1 MKTQLAS
8 IISLALDQILDD
20 SSIIDI
26 HIERPKTL
34 EHGDYSTNIALQLT
48 KILKKNPREI
58 AQLIIEKIG
67 LDPSIDRLE
76 IAGPGFINFYLS
88 AAGKSSIIKNIFT
101 QSINYGH
108 NEAGKN
114 QKLQVEFVSANPTG
128 PLHIGHGRGA
138 AIGDSLARIM
148 QANG

>member
-48 KILKKNPREI
+48 KILKKKYLEVSNY
-58 AQLIIEKIG
+58 LLLFL
-67 LDPSIDRLE
+67 LDS
-76 IAGPGFINFYLS
+76 
-88 AAGKSSIIKNIFT
+88 
-101 QSINYGH
+101 
-108 NEAGKN
+108 
-114 QKLQVEFVSANPTG
+114 
-128 PLHIGHGRGA
+128 
-138 AIGDSLARIM
+138 
-148 QANG
+148 

>member
-88 AAGKSSIIKNIFT
+88 AAGKSSIIENIFT
-101 QSINYGH
+101 KI
-108 NEAGKN
+108 
-114 QKLQVEFVSANPTG
+114 T
-128 PLHIGHGRGA
+128 
-138 AIGDSLARIM
+138 
-148 QANG
+148 